1 MSRSQHSH
9 KFTVV
14 TRITSTKL
22 TDHTIENKQW
32 FQLISI
38 IGKTS
43 KIERKVQVLF
53 IVGCD
58 MLCDMLFFRHWS
70 PVCKEAFF
78 RLESRALNIRDR
90 CLSFCYFFLVLSQYL
105 FPLVV
110 CNLNIE
116 IFFGQWIIITMVAL
130 KYHYKNYLPLVT
142 AISRYGRGTKIFFQ
156 AHLFELGNLQDT
168 GLTEH
173 RPASN

>member
-9 KFTVV
+9 KFIAV

-22 TDHTIENKQW
+22 IDHTIGNKQW
-32 FQLISI
+32 FQLSSI
-38 IGKTS
+38 IGKTR

-58 MLCDMLFFRHWS
+58 MLCDMLFRLWS

-78 RLESRALNIRDR
+78 RLESRALNRRDR
-90 CLSFCYFFLVLSQYL
+90 CLSFCYFFLVLSQHL
-105 FPLVV
+105 FPLVL
-110 CNLNIE
+110 CNLNTE

-130 KYHYKNYLPLVT
+130 KYQYKNYLPSVT
-142 AISRYGRGTKIFFQ
+142 AISCYGRGTKIFFQ
-156 AHLFELGNLQDT
+156 AHLFELGNLQNT

-173 RPASN
+173 RPASD